1 MPPTPL
7 MDTTHWPQH
16 LETACYQ
23 CYGPAF
29 YIFYLFTHNMLLL
42 FLYCIFHI
50 YADSEPED
58 TEITQPTDQYLQLH
72 DEGTKLKYIVHAS
85 SIVG

>member
-1 MPPTPL
+1 MLWRRFLYILPFYS
-7 MDTTHWPQH
+7 QH
-16 LETACYQ
+16 A
-23 CYGPAF
+23 PSV
-29 YIFYLFTHNMLLL
+29 
-42 FLYCIFHI
+42 LYCIFHI

-58 TEITQPTDQYLQLH
+58 TEITQPTDQHLQLH